1 MPKPLL
7 LTLKILGCVLGLVL
21 VLVIGLVVYL
31 SIAEYKPADRE
42 AVSRYTVKEAA
53 PVQTGQ
59 TVTVYTWNI
68 GYAGLGK
75 DSDFFMDGG
84 KMVDPPSQEA
94 VENNMDAITSFIQ
107 SQEADAWLLQEVDVN
122 SSRTE
127 NMDQFAILQ
136 KNWNGSSG
144 FAYNYK
150 CPFVPIPLPPLGRI
164 ESGIATLTAPQ
175 TSENMTRISLP
186 CPFSWPVRIAQIKR
200 CLMITRLPVE
210 GTDRE
215 LVLINLHLEAYDDGE
230 GKRKQTELLLQVL
243 QEEYEKGN
251 YVIAGGDFNQS
262 FPGVLDK
269 YPIADSEKWTP
280 GILENDTLPE
290 GWQFAYDVS
299 SPTCRLLDQPYSED
313 CQLYVIDG
321 FILSPNVQLQQVQT
335 VDLDFQNSDHNPV
348 RLEVTLNP

>member
-1 MPKPLL
+1 MRKPLSL
-7 LTLKILGCVLGLVL
+7 ILKILAGLLAFIL
-21 VLVIGLVVYL
+21 VVAIGLVAWL
-31 SIAEYKPADRE
+31 SITEYQPADRE
-42 AVSRYTVKEAA
+42 AITRYTVKEAQL
-53 PVQTGQ
+53 VQAGQ

-94 VENNMDAITSFIQ
+94 VEENMDAITDFIQ
-107 SQEADAWLLQEVDVN
+107 FQEADAWLLQEVDVN

-127 NMDQFAILQ
+127 NMDQFALLQ
-136 KNWNGSSG
+136 ENWNGSSG

-150 CPFVPIPLPPLGRI
+150 CPFVPIPWPPMGRV

-175 TSENMTRISLP
+175 TNADMERVSLP
-186 CPFSWPVRIAQIKR
+186 CPFSWPVRAAQIKR
-200 CLMITRLPVE
+200 CLTITRLPVE
-210 GTDRE
+210 GSDKE

-230 GKRKQTELLLQVL
+230 GKKAQTELLLQVL

-262 FPGVLDK
+262 FPGVLEQ
-269 YPIADSEKWTP
+269 YPITDSEKWTP
-280 GILENDTLPE
+280 GILEDDTLPE
-290 GWQFAYDVS
+290 GWQFAYDLS
-299 SPTCRLLDQPYSED
+299 SPTCRLLDQPYNEN

-321 FILSPNVQLQQVQT
+321 FILSPNVQLSVVET

-348 RLEVTLNP
+348 RLEVILKS